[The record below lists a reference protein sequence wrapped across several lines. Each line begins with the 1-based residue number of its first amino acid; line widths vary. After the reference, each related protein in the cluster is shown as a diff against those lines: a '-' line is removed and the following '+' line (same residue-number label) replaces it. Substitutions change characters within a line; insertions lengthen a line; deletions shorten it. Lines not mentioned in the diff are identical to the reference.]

1 MSNGYTSIILKDLVP
16 LIEEVA
22 MDAMMTPGFEGKKV
36 NGEMMTMAEVSHHNS
51 LVAMHNEG
59 VREMA
64 LNLVRKL
71 TEEDGDDE

>member
-22 MDAMMTPGFEGKKV
+22 LDAMMTPGFEGLKIH
-36 NGEMMTMAEVSHHNS
+36 GEKMTMAELSHHNS

-64 LNLVRKL
+64 LILVRKL